1 MNLPIVMR
9 TLGILLLCEAAA
21 MLLPVL
27 VALFYGDNVVLS
39 FLLSVLLAFAAGLVF
54 FSVKVRDNTVG
65 YREGFAIV
73 AFGWLLASVFG
84 ALPFFFS
91 GAVSSYVDALF
102 ETISGFSTTGATVIP
117 DVEALPNSILFWRA
131 FTHWLGGM
139 GILVLALAIQPA
151 LGVGGAFR
159 IMKAESP
166 GPISAKLTPRLR
178 DTAKL
183 LYYIYLVM
191 TVLCVAFLDAGG
203 MPLFDSVVHAFATLG
218 TGGFSVKNASIGAYN
233 NTYYD
238 VVITVFMILAGINF
252 SLYYLA
258 FKQKSPREFLRDEET
273 RIYLAIIAVYTLVI
287 AVNINGTVF
296 SNVLTSLR
304 YAAFQVASV
313 ITTTGY
319 ATADFN
325 LWPELSRVLLVTLM
339 LIGACAGSTGGGMK
353 VIRVHLIFK
362 YIKREINRLIH
373 PRAVKAIKVND
384 TVIPETVI
392 ANVMGYSLLYILIII
407 LGTVLLLTQK
417 LDAISA
423 MTAVASSLGNIG
435 PGLGLVA
442 PSKTFYP
449 LTDFAKLFLSFC
461 MIVGRLEIYTVLA
474 LLFPQFWRK

>member
-1 MNLPIVMR
+1 
-9 TLGILLLCEAAA
+9 
-21 MLLPVL
+21 
-27 VALFYGDNVVLS
+27 
-39 FLLSVLLAFAAGLVF
+39 
-54 FSVKVRDNTVG
+54 
-65 YREGFAIV
+65 
-73 AFGWLLASVFG
+73 
-84 ALPFFFS
+84 
-91 GAVSSYVDALF
+91 
-102 ETISGFSTTGATVIP
+102 
-117 DVEALPNSILFWRA
+117 
-131 FTHWLGGM
+131 
-139 GILVLALAIQPA
+139 
-151 LGVGGAFR
+151 
-159 IMKAESP
+159 
-166 GPISAKLTPRLR
+166 
-178 DTAKL
+178 
-183 LYYIYLVM
+183 
-191 TVLCVAFLDAGG
+191 
-203 MPLFDSVVHAFATLG
+203 MPLNKKARANSRG
-218 TGGFSVKNASIGAYN
+218 RGNKNISRNYRR
-233 NTYYD
+233 
-238 VVITVFMILAGINF
+238 
-252 SLYYLA
+252 LY
-258 FKQKSPREFLRDEET
+258 SRNSR
-273 RIYLAIIAVYTLVI
+273 
-287 AVNINGTVF
+287 NINGTVF